1 MGRKGIGPDNTVFLF
16 VSFEG
21 PDAYSPAGGP
31 EVRVDG
37 PAKALASMGSPVPLF
52 FIGDPRLRGE
62 EMMRDGRLALHRWCQ
77 WISRY
82 YPRGVYEGENEKLRD
97 FNHSVPW
104 FVSERLV
111 KPAARSVHFFS
122 GGENNHTTTR
132 RQAGHQERGLYHPCS
147 DVLVLPAI

>member
-21 PDAYSPAGGP
+21 PDAYSPAGGSG
-31 EVRVDG
+31 VRMDG
-37 PAKALASMGSPVPLF
+37 PAKALASMAFPVHLF
-52 FIGDPRLRGE
+52 FIGDRRLRLE

-82 YPRGVYEGENEKLRD
+82 YPGGVYGGENEKLRD

-104 FVSERLV
+104 FVSERAV
-111 KPAARSVHFFS
+111 KPSARSVIFS
-122 GGENNHTTTR
+122 PVERTTMIGVTN
-132 RQAGHQERGLYHPCS
+132 AERGEIGLDLAPNDEHGRE
-147 DVLVLPAI
+147 

>member
-37 PAKALASMGSPVPLF
+37 PAKALASMGFPVHLF
-52 FIGDPRLRGE
+52 LSRDPRQRGE
-62 EMMRDGRLALHRWCQ
+62 EMMRDGCLALHRWCQ